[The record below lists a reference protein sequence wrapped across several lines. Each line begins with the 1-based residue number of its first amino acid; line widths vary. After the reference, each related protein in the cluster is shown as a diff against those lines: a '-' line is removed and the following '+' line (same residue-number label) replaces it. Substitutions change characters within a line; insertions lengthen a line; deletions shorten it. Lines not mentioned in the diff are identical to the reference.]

1 MLDPLGVHIHPL
13 RENATKSLHFAAQV
27 VELGVEAHS
36 TLAKVYGGQ
45 GPFAT
50 AITSPNPEAIRAR
63 SALRSC
69 ACSVGTR
76 TARDTATLA
85 LVHVSCQTRGRSIAS
100 SAMSRSTS
108 DSARARRASREANS
122 ARRASMYRRPGP
134 AVSRTTSVAAGSR
147 QGSAS

>member
-1 MLDPLGVHIHPL
+1 KAMLDPLGVHIHPP
-13 RENATKSLHFAAQV
+13 RENATKSLHFAAQI
-27 VELGVEAHS
+27 VELGIEAHS

-85 LVHVSCQTRGRSIAS
+85 LLPLTRAS
-100 SAMSRSTS
+100 AACSA
-108 DSARARRASREANS
+108 SARLSRDARAASTLAN
-122 ARRASMYRRPGP
+122 
-134 AVSRTTSVAAGSR
+134 AVPKRTGR
-147 QGSAS
+147 HG